1 MIEGIYIYIGESLS
15 HLKNHQ
21 TYLCTERNG
30 IVDICRED
38 SNNITDNYTD
48 YITSVYLETF
58 HKFFITL
65 ADWRDRQIDKILND
79 D

>member
-30 IVDICRED
+30 IVDIWRED
-38 SNNITDNYTD
+38 SNNITDPYSD

-65 ADWRDRQIDKILND
+65 ADFREERINQILD
-79 D
+79 DE